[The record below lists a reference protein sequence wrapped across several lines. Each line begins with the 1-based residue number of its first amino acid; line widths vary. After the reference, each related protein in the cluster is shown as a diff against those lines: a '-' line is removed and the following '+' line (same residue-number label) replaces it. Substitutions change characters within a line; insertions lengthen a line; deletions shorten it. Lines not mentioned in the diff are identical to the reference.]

1 MSVEKLRFYVHELE
15 TEIESQLLPPANEV
29 CEVYVFTGV
38 YLSTG
43 EWGLCPGGPLS
54 KMGGSLSW
62 GGGLCLGGSLSK
74 MGGLCPGEEV
84 SVRGGSLSREG
95 VSVKRDPPY
104 SYVRA
109 VRILLECI
117 LVWLM
122 FLLRHIFFVR
132 KDIQKNI

>member
-54 KMGGSLSW
+54 KMGGFLSW

-74 MGGLCPGEEV
+74 MGGV
-84 SVRGGSLSREG
+84 SVLGRRSLSREG